1 MRGTALARQSAL
13 ILVMA
18 VAAMTTGG
26 CELLFVPIYAATYLG
41 SRSSGVLQPGEV
53 RYTPAGPQR
62 PTPRPPYHAI
72 DWFETRPDRPH
83 EVIGTLVWLY
93 FRACP
98 PSGLPL
104 SAPLRERVVKKA
116 RAAGG
121 DAILYRGKEFDGCD
135 QKGPW
140 GGKASSGGMQSKAD
154 VLRYTSQ

>member
-1 MRGTALARQSAL
+1 MRGSALARQGAL

-18 VAAMTTGG
+18 VAAMTSGG
-26 CELLFVPIYAATYLG
+26 CDLLFVPIYAVGYLEG
-41 SRSSGVLQPGEV
+41 RASGVLQPGDV
-53 RYTPAGPQR
+53 RYTPAGLQR
-62 PTPRPPYHAI
+62 PTPRPPDHGI
-72 DWFETRPDRPH
+72 DWFETPPDRPY

-93 FRACP
+93 LRACP
-98 PSGLPL
+98 PSGLLL

-140 GGKASSGGMQSKAD
+140 GGKPSSGGMQSKAD